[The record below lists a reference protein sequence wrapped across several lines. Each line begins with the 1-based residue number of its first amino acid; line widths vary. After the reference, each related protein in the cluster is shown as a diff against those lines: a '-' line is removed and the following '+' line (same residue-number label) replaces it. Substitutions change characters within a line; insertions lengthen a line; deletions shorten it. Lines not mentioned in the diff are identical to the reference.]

1 MRVAIRRA
9 LYWTP
14 RILSIAFALFLSVF
28 ALDVFESASGFWEI
42 VSALLIHLI
51 PVYVVLIFAALAW
64 RWEWVGAV
72 AFPALALLYIV
83 ATFGMFPL
91 LNYLIM
97 TGPLFVIGALFLVR
111 SIYGARLRP
120 KGDR

>member
-1 MRVAIRRA
+1 MRVGIRRA

-28 ALDVFESASGFWEI
+28 ALDVFEGASGFWEV

-51 PVYVVLIFAALAW
+51 PVYVVLLFAAVAW

-72 AFPALALLYIV
+72 AFPALAVLYIV
-83 ATFGMFPL
+83 ATYGKFPP
-91 LNYLIM
+91 LNYVIM
-97 TGPLFVIGALFLVR
+97 TGPLFLIAVLFFINWVFR
-111 SIYGARLRP
+111 ARLRP
-120 KGDR
+120 KRGR